1 MPGLRFKGVWCTC
14 IHVLSSGFS
23 GEICICVLCARI
35 SLSFPPSR
43 SACSTV
49 SKESRF
55 PDHYSPS
62 VIGRSEPDVLW
73 LAVTYH
79 PIFRHSRTSLPRP
92 AALLKR
98 NWGMAFSCRLSV
110 KGASEWSDGAL
121 RTTTH
126 TGGKNFGKH
135 PPLCHEAVMRGCRLP
150 IRGTRFPVGEWTQG
164 GLSWR
169 FQAPVPGSSWTH
181 ELVSTPLP
189 TTTAVRRW
197 AILVACPY
205 WRYEI

>member
-1 MPGLRFKGVWCTC
+1 MHLC
-14 IHVLSSGFS
+14 IVRSYFP
-23 GEICICVLCARI
+23 IFP
-35 SLSFPPSR
+35 SLSG
-43 SACSTV
+43 SACFAM

-62 VIGRSEPDVLW
+62 VIGGSEPDVLW
-73 LAVTYH
+73 LAVTHH

-92 AALLKR
+92 AALLQR
-98 NWGMAFSCRLSV
+98 NRGVAFSCRLSV
-110 KGASEWSDGAL
+110 KGASKWSDGAS

-126 TGGKNFGKH
+126 TGGKNFAKH
-135 PPLCHEAVMRGCRLP
+135 PPLCREAVMRGCRLP

-181 ELVSTPLP
+181 ELGSTPLP
-189 TTTAVRRW
+189 TATTVRCW
-197 AILVACPY
+197 AILVACPH
-205 WRYEI
+205 W